1 MLYDF
6 SEVLSENRFTLQEF
20 LDTYTSCIDFQ
31 GDGTSLGIQYYT
43 KVFKIFEGAFE
54 EEELIIIFK
63 DLAHFKISQD
73 IPYIILS
80 NELFSLENLIIANIS
95 SQRHSSEEIIKT
107 LSLFKKINNKI
118 AYIYLMHYIDKLVHV
133 NNIRQSSLSDIIE
146 KKIVIHYEA
155 HLIWLNDLA
164 LHIKEKKQENFPEL
178 DATACDFGKWLH
190 GEAKMLISNNS
201 KYTALQTIHDHLH
214 VFAKKIY
221 TILPKDEYHILITY
235 LEKCE
240 LISLSIGTELALI
253 DQIRINQQI
262 SKDVLTGALNRNGLS
277 SVFEHQYE
285 LALATSNSFVLAMCD
300 LDYFKNINDTY
311 GHIAGDK
318 MLRHFVDIVKQNIR
332 NSDIIVRYGGE
343 EFIIILP
350 TLSREQGLKVLD
362 NIRQNFADSTCKVEN
377 KIIKGTVSIGMVEL
391 QPKERY
397 SENLLEEVILR
408 ADKHLYDAK
417 AAGRNIIRSY

>member
-6 SEVLSENRFTLQEF
+6 SEVLSEHRFTLQEF

-31 GDGTSLGIQYYT
+31 GDGTNLGIQYYT
-43 KVFKIFEGAFE
+43 KIFKIFEGAFD
-54 EEELIIIFK
+54 EEELTTIFEN
-63 DLAHFKISQD
+63 LAYFKISQD

-95 SQRHSSEEIIKT
+95 SQRHSSEDIIKT
-107 LSLFKKINNKI
+107 LSLFKKINNTI
-118 AYIYLMHYIDKLVHV
+118 AHIYLMDYVEKLIHI

-155 HLIWLNDLA
+155 HLIWLNQLA
-164 LHIKEKKQENFPEL
+164 QNIKEKTQENFPEL
-178 DATACDFGKWLH
+178 DATACDFGKWLNS
-190 GEAKMLISNNS
+190 EAKALISNNS
-201 KYTALQTIHDHLH
+201 KYKALHTIHHHLH

-221 TILPKDEYHILITY
+221 NILPKDEYHILITY

-253 DQIRINQQI
+253 DQIRINKQI
-262 SKDVLTGALNRNGLS
+262 SKDVLTQALNRNGLS

-285 LALATSNSFVLAMCD
+285 LALATNNSFVLAMCD

-311 GHIAGDK
+311 GHVAGDK
-318 MLRHFVDIVKQNIR
+318 MLRHFVEIVKQNTR

-350 TLSREQGLKVLD
+350 TLSREKGLSVLE
-362 NIRQNFADSTCKVEN
+362 NIRQSFAQSQCKVEEN
-377 KIIKGTVSIGMVEL
+377 MIQGTVSIGMIEI

-397 SENLLEEVILR
+397 SDNLLEEAILR

-417 AAGRNIIRSY
+417 AAGRNVIRSY